1 MRSLVVLAS
10 LITLTASLMA
20 RQIPTQSLKV
30 DVDLVLVNATVTDTE
45 GRYAVGLEKENF
57 HVWEDK
63 VEQKIEYFSTEDA
76 PISVGLIFDASGS
89 MHDTLPYARQ
99 AALAFLQTANVDDEY
114 FLVEFNDR
122 PRVTV
127 DTTKDIGKLQGHIIF
142 IPAKGSTALYDAVYM
157 GMEKLKKATYPKR
170 ALITI
175 TDGGENHSRYT
186 FSNLRDFVREQ
197 NVQIF
202 SIGAEGPINN
212 LVEMTGG
219 YAFHGDGLDDI
230 CQKIAIELKNEY
242 VIGYRS
248 TNQAKDGRW
257 RKVQLKVDTPRGL
270 SRLSVRAKTG
280 YYAATQ

>member
-89 MHDTLPYARQ
+89 MHDALPYARQ

-127 DTTKDIGKLQGHIIF
+127 DTTKGISESFRDT
-142 IPAKGSTALYDAVYM
+142 SSLYRR
-157 GMEKLKKATYPKR
+157 KATQ
-170 ALITI
+170 
-175 TDGGENHSRYT
+175 RYT
-186 FSNLRDFVREQ
+186 TRYTWEW
-197 NVQIF
+197 
-202 SIGAEGPINN
+202 
-212 LVEMTGG
+212 
-219 YAFHGDGLDDI
+219 
-230 CQKIAIELKNEY
+230 
-242 VIGYRS
+242 RS
-248 TNQAKDGRW
+248 
-257 RKVQLKVDTPRGL
+257 
-270 SRLSVRAKTG
+270 
-280 YYAATQ
+280 